1 MNKARLA
8 EAGLGSPPFY
18 SRIYFL
24 ECKKGS
30 EVGGERWEE
39 LFSNFSHP
47 TSILLIKNEVDMR
60 YISFW
65 VRQIN
70 RSSLIIAN
78 IKLLLKGI

>member
-1 MNKARLA
+1 
-8 EAGLGSPPFY
+8 
-18 SRIYFL
+18 
-24 ECKKGS
+24 
-30 EVGGERWEE
+30 VGGERWEE